1 MTAPNVPVLVSNE
14 FPGSEL
20 TGDVLEF
27 IRAMHAYQTR
37 YRRRYPAWSEVLYV
51 LRTLGYAKRVPG
63 AVWATPEQGLTTQES
78 ADSLTQS
85 RKDAEEE
92 SKQH

>member
-1 MTAPNVPVLVSNE
+1 MTAPKLPVLVSNE

-27 IRAMHAYQTR
+27 IRAMHAYQQR
-37 YRRRYPAWSEVLYV
+37 YRRRYPSWSEVLYV

-63 AVWATPEQGLTTQES
+63 ADYSKIQIGHADDADSS
-78 ADSLTQS
+78 ADAADQKKS
-85 RKDAEEE
+85 
-92 SKQH
+92 

>member
-1 MTAPNVPVLVSNE
+1 MTAPSLPVLVSNE

-27 IRAMHAYQTR
+27 IRAMHAYQQR
-37 YRRRYPAWSEVLYV
+37 YRRRYPSWSEVLYV

-63 AVWATPEQGLTTQES
+63 ADYSQTNIAATDRTEGTDQNKS
-78 ADSLTQS
+78 
-85 RKDAEEE
+85 
-92 SKQH
+92 

>member
-1 MTAPNVPVLVSNE
+1 MTAPNLPILVSNE

-27 IRAMHAYQTR
+27 ITAMHAYQRR
-37 YRRRYPAWSEVLYV
+37 YRRRYPSWSEVLYV

-63 AVWATPEQGLTTQES
+63 ADYSKLQAGHADDVDSS
-78 ADSLTQS
+78 ADAADQDRS
-85 RKDAEEE
+85 
-92 SKQH
+92 

>member
-1 MTAPNVPVLVSNE
+1 MTAPSLPVLVSNE

-27 IRAMHAYQTR
+27 IRAMHAYQQK
-37 YRRRYPAWSEVLYV
+37 YRRRYPSWSEVLYV

-63 AVWATPEQGLTTQES
+63 AVWTVSEQELTTEAQRHRENEGKTS
-78 ADSLTQS
+78 SP
-85 RKDAEEE
+85 E
-92 SKQH
+92 

>member
-1 MTAPNVPVLVSNE
+1 MTAPNIPVGIANE

-27 IRAMHAYQTR
+27 IRAMHAYQKR
-37 YRRRYPAWSEVLYV
+37 YHRRYPAWSEVLYV

-63 AVWATPEQGLTTQES
+63 AVWANDSTPTTQQEDKNHFT
-78 ADSLTQS
+78 AEGAEGAE
-85 RKDAEEE
+85 KDGV
-92 SKQH
+92 

>member
-14 FPGSEL
+14 FPGSEI

-27 IRAMHAYQTR
+27 ITAMAAYQRR

-51 LRTLGYAKRVPG
+51 LRTLGYAKRVPA
-63 AVWATPEQGLTTQES
+63 AVWTASEQELTTEAQRHGEDEGKTS
-78 ADSLTQS
+78 SP
-85 RKDAEEE
+85 E
-92 SKQH
+92 

>member
-1 MTAPNVPVLVSNE
+1 MTAPSLPVLVSNE

-27 IRAMHAYQTR
+27 IRAMHAYQQK
-37 YRRRYPAWSEVLYV
+37 YRRRYPSWSEVLYV

-63 AVWATPEQGLTTQES
+63 AVWSNDSPQRAQEG
-78 ADSLTQS
+78 AE
-85 RKDAEEE
+85 KAEEISPPRAHE
-92 SKQH
+92 GT